1 MKNTSIK
8 EEKNRYPMYSGS
20 CMAIKLLE
28 QVIKIEVIKNTS
40 IKEEKNIYPMYSG
53 SCMTIKLLEQVIKI
67 EV

>member
-8 EEKNRYPMYSGS
+8 EEKNRDPMYSGS

-28 QVIKIEVIKNTS
+28 QVIKNTS
-40 IKEEKNIYPMYSG
+40 IKEEKNRYPMYSG

>member
-20 CMAIKLLE
+20 CM
-28 QVIKIEVIKNTS
+28 
-40 IKEEKNIYPMYSG
+40 
-53 SCMTIKLLEQVIKI
+53 TIKLLEQVIKT